1 MSKAQEGDTVTIT
14 FQGLLDDG
22 SVFDAS
28 DEEAPLSFVLGEN
41 EVLPGLELAV
51 LGMNIGDQKTV
62 IIPPEQG
69 YGVHQK
75 NLVEVVDIDVLPK
88 DLQLKV
94 GDRLEVTAANGTV
107 FQMVIVMRDENTVT
121 LDANHPLAGRSLTL
135 RIELVAIERPTLN

>member
-14 FQGLLDDG
+14 YQGLLDDG

-28 DEEAPLSFVLGEN
+28 DDDPLSFVLGDN

-51 LGMNIGDQKTV
+51 LGMNAGDQKTV

-75 NLVEVVDIDVLPK
+75 NLIEVVDIDVLPK
-88 DLQLKV
+88 GLQLKV

-107 FQMVIVMRDENTVT
+107 FQMVIITRDEYTVT

-135 RIELVAIERPTLN
+135 RIELVSIERPTLN

>member
-22 SVFDAS
+22 SVFDTS
-28 DEEAPLSFVLGEN
+28 EEDAPLSFVLGEN